1 MAAEQ
6 ENKYHLLVERY
17 FGLLNNPASTLEDL
31 KSFLHAEIVWQE
43 MPNRFA
49 PTGRINKYDEI
60 MATWEKG
67 REFLPQQKFI
77 LRRVIV
83 SADVAALEFSW
94 RGMISKPLAGLS
106 AGTELSGHVASVLQF
121 RDGQIISQTDY
132 PCYDPIPDG
141 AA

>member
-1 MAAEQ
+1 MATEQ
-6 ENKYHLLVERY
+6 ENENYHLVERY
-17 FGLLNNPASTLEDL
+17 FELLNNSASTLRDL
-31 KSFLHAEIVWQE
+31 KSFLHNEIVWQE

-60 MATWEKG
+60 MTTWEKG

-77 LRRVIV
+77 LRRAIV
-83 SADVAALEFSW
+83 SADIAVLEFSW
-94 RGMISKPLAGLS
+94 RGIISKTLAGLS

-121 RDGQIISQTDY
+121 RDGQIVSQTDY
-132 PCYDPIPDG
+132 PCYDPIPNG